1 MPRYI
6 DADKAVELIKNY
18 GKSAISNGHTT
29 LDAVDDIVCLAQAVD
44 YISTADVVEVKR
56 GEWISELVEK
66 EDWKGR
72 KRQYFNPCSCSIC
85 HEPSPIHSNYNYCPH
100 CGAKMGGKDD

>member
-44 YISTADVVEVKR
+44 FMPTAVVY
-56 GEWISELVEK
+56 GESETDE
-66 EDWKGR
+66 
-72 KRQYFNPCSCSIC
+72 
-85 HEPSPIHSNYNYCPH
+85 
-100 CGAKMGGKDD
+100 